1 MTCVI
6 NTQEN
11 QNKDIG
17 KAVRDMSKRYFA
29 CVYGGAN
36 ERIASQHKEKIEE
49 LGKLIATNGFSLVYG
64 AGATGCMGAV
74 ARGVKEND
82 GFVMGISP
90 DFISEFE
97 DIFDCDNKVMVDTMA
112 ERKTLME
119 KHADV
124 FFIAPGGIGTMDE
137 FFQVLTLKYLKRIDV
152 PIVVLNLNGFY
163 DTLIALIEDLVKQ
176 GAVMEGIHK
185 LYDVITEVSEDTIV
199 PIFKMLSDKSSDIA
213 KKSGI

>member
-6 NTQEN
+6 NTQGN

-17 KAVRDMSKRYFA
+17 KEGKDMSKRYFA

-74 ARGVKEND
+74 ARGVKENG

-152 PIVVLNLNGFY
+152 PIVVINLDGFY
-163 DTLIALIEDLVKQ
+163 DTLIALIKDLVKQ
-176 GAVMEGIHK
+176 GAVTEEIHK
-185 LYDVITEVSEDTIV
+185 LYDVITDVDEDTIV
-199 PIFKMLSDKSSDIA
+199 PIL
-213 KKSGI
+213 KKATA

>member
-6 NTQEN
+6 NTQGN
-11 QNKDIG
+11 QNKNIG
-17 KAVRDMSKRYFA
+17 KEVKDMSKRYFA

-74 ARGVKEND
+74 ARGVKEKD
-82 GFVMGISP
+82 GFVMGITP
-90 DFISEFE
+90 DFIGDFE
-97 DIFDCDNKVMVDTMA
+97 EVFDCDNTVVVDTMA

-137 FFQVLTLKYLKRIDV
+137 FFQVLTLKYLKRISV

-163 DTLIALIEDLVKQ
+163 DRLIELINDLVRQ
-176 GAVMEGIHK
+176 GAVTEEIHK
-185 LYDVITEVSEDTIV
+185 LYDVITDVREETMV
-199 PIFKMLSDKSSDIA
+199 PVFKKVL
-213 KKSGI
+213 

>member
-1 MTCVI
+1 
-6 NTQEN
+6 
-11 QNKDIG
+11 
-17 KAVRDMSKRYFA
+17 MSKRYFA

-36 ERIASQHKEKIEE
+36 ERIDSHHKENVEK
-49 LGKLIATNGFSLVYG
+49 LGKLIAENGFSLVYG

-74 ARGVKEND
+74 ARGVKQNG

-90 DFISEFE
+90 DFISQFE
-97 DIFDCDNKVMVDTMA
+97 DIFDCDNNVMVDTMA

-119 KHADV
+119 KHADI
-124 FFIAPGGIGTMDE
+124 FFVAPGGIGTMDE

-176 GAVMEGIHK
+176 GAVTEKIHK
-185 LYDVITEVSEDTIV
+185 LYDVITEVNEDTIV
-199 PIFKMLSDKSSDIA
+199 PIFKNVVGQKSDIA
-213 KKSGI
+213 EKISV

>member
-1 MTCVI
+1 
-6 NTQEN
+6 
-11 QNKDIG
+11 
-17 KAVRDMSKRYFA
+17 MSKKYYA
-29 CVYGGAN
+29 CVYGGASN
-36 ERIASQHKEKIEE
+36 RLDELYIKEIER
-49 LGKLIATNGFSLVYG
+49 LGKLIVENDFSLVYG
-64 AGATGCMGAV
+64 AGGTGCMGAV
-74 ARGVKEND
+74 ARGVKENG

-152 PIVVLNLNGFY
+152 PIVVINLDGFY
-163 DTLIALIEDLVKQ
+163 DTLIALINDLV
-176 GAVMEGIHK
+176 
-185 LYDVITEVSEDTIV
+185 
-199 PIFKMLSDKSSDIA
+199 
-213 KKSGI
+213 

>member
-1 MTCVI
+1 
-6 NTQEN
+6 
-11 QNKDIG
+11 
-17 KAVRDMSKRYFA
+17 MSKRYYA

-36 ERIASQHKEKIEE
+36 EKIASRHQEQIEE
-49 LGKLIATNGFSLVYG
+49 LGRIIATNGFALVYG

-74 ARGVKEND
+74 ARGVKEKD
-82 GFVMGISP
+82 GFVMGITP

-97 DIFDCDNKVMVDTMA
+97 TVFDCDNKVMVDTMA

-152 PIVVLNLNGFY
+152 PIILINLDGFY
-163 DTLIALIEDLVKQ
+163 DTLIALISDLVRQ
-176 GAVMEGIHK
+176 GAVTEEIHK
-185 LYDVITEVSEDTIV
+185 LYDVVTETSEDTIA
-199 PIFKMLSDKSSDIA
+199 PIL
-213 KKSGI
+213 KKLII